1 MHSHMYTPCFFL
13 ELVKVSE
20 ISDNLFCLLEGSC
33 NFKIKE
39 ENNGITY
46 LSQHGTLL
54 IFILMKVVGGRG
66 YEMFFIIKVIGVK
79 CINNACLYEQC
90 KSLPIHQP

>member
-1 MHSHMYTPCFFL
+1 MHCHMYMPCFFL

-54 IFILMKVVGGRG
+54 IFILMKVVGVGG
-66 YEMFFIIKVIGVK
+66 MK
-79 CINNACLYEQC
+79 CFL
-90 KSLPIHQP
+90 